1 MKLSFSTLGCPRWNL
16 DEVFTT
22 AKDLG
27 LDGVELRGISD
38 KIYVPDFDAFSDENI
53 SKTIDLINNIGI
65 EIPVIDSG
73 AAIADNIKAKD
84 AFVEACDYINLAS
97 RLGVKYV
104 RIMGT
109 GEPQITDGNFE
120 LGAKLFGL
128 ICEYAS
134 IFNVTP
140 LIETNG
146 KLAIADEMLEFVKLS
161 GNNNFGILWDVH
173 HTVQFAKQTP
183 KQTVD
188 ALGKYIKHVHVK
200 DSIIKDGNI
209 QYKMMGHGEIPIP
222 EAINELKAINFDGYV
237 SLEWVKRWK
246 PDLQEP
252 GIVFAHFA
260 SYMKTLLDEK

>member
-16 DEVFTT
+16 NEVFTT
-22 AKDLG
+22 AKDLE

-53 SKTIDLINNIGI
+53 EKTISLINNIGI

-73 AAIADNIKAKD
+73 ATIADNKKAKES
-84 AFVEACDYINLAS
+84 FVEACDYINLAS

-109 GEPQITDGNFE
+109 GEPQITYGNFE

-134 IFNVTP
+134 IFGVTP
-140 LIETNG
+140 IIETNG
-146 KLAIADEMLEFVKLS
+146 KLAISSEMLSFIKLA
-161 GNNNFGILWDVH
+161 GHENCGVLWDVH
-173 HTVQFAKQTP
+173 HTVQFAHETP
-183 KQTVD
+183 QQTVD
-188 ALGKYIKHVHVK
+188 ALGDYIRHVHVK
-200 DSIIKDGNI
+200 DSVVKDGNI
-209 QYKMMGHGEIPIP
+209 EYKMMGHGEIPIP
-222 EAINELKAINFDGYV
+222 EAIKALQAIDFGGFV

-260 SYMKTLLDEK
+260 SYMKTL